1 MLASKEEGAAPDALR
16 FSLASDIVEL
26 VVLTADESFLHILR
40 EAVGDTRRLWH
51 VPTADK
57 VSDLLVAG
65 EVGILILDV
74 QALNEAATEFV
85 GQIKR
90 QFPDLVVVAAGTRDA
105 ETSLAGLISS
115 GMIYRFIHKPMS
127 PGRARLFAD
136 AAVRRYEEQR
146 RRAAA
151 APSVKRPSR
160 PNRGLKIYAA
170 VGVLGVIAVAT
181 WAFHRN
187 APAGAGLPESSGASQ
202 ADGASQAAAIET
214 ARKSGVEN
222 GRIAFLTAQL
232 AKSRE
237 QKKSAQARPEVRPE
251 VRREAKAADS
261 PVAAPL
267 PSAAA
272 ANSEP
277 SQSQADMQAS
287 AELLKNA
294 GERLQQDRLIEPAND
309 SAKYYLLALR
319 GLDPGNAGLPAAM
332 QDLGTRLTDKAR
344 RALALEQY
352 DAARSWLEEAGA
364 VGFSSADSD
373 SLRRGLGE
381 AAIPIEC
388 RRLGQPRTHQVDQAR
403 IPRQSRAESGDGLGR
418 AEFHRGRGRCG
429 EGHRG
434 ACVEQPRSLRRCGS
448 RGSVAVALQTGAAR
462 CQSRGTEG
470 PHTDSFR
477 SGGLN
482 SRAAGQAAELRLSA
496 ALSGSCVSAPISAP
510 IRRSSTAPNA
520 CLRTRP

>member
-1 MLASKEEGAAPDALR
+1 MECAAAALAAVRVRRRIKGSKVLNERKRTVLASKEEGAAPDALR

-26 VVLTADESFLHILR
+26 VVLTADETFLRILR

-65 EVGILILDV
+65 EVGILVLDV

-105 ETSLAGLISS
+105 ETSLTGLISS

-202 ADGASQAAAIET
+202 ADGAPQAAAIET
-214 ARKSGVEN
+214 ARRSGVEN
-222 GRIAFLTAQL
+222 GRITFLTAQL

-237 QKKSAQARPEVRPE
+237 QKKSAQARPEVR
-251 VRREAKAADS
+251 REAKATDS

-277 SQSQADMQAS
+277 SQSQAAVRRQADMQAS
-287 AELLKNA
+287 ARRQFLSNVVASGSLELIKSTKPVY
-294 GERLQQDRLIEPAND
+294 PAKAELNRVTGWVELD
-309 SAKYYLLALR
+309 FTVAEDGAVKDIAVHASSNPGVFDAAAVGALSQWRYKPVQRDAKAVAQR
-319 GLDPGNAGLPAAM
+319 
-332 QDLGTRLTDKAR
+332 AR
-344 RALALEQY
+344 IRIRFALA
-352 DAARSWLEEAGA
+352 D
-364 VGFSSADSD
+364 
-373 SLRRGLGE
+373 
-381 AAIPIEC
+381 
-388 RRLGQPRTHQVDQAR
+388 
-403 IPRQSRAESGDGLGR
+403 
-418 AEFHRGRGRCG
+418 
-429 EGHRG
+429 
-434 ACVEQPRSLRRCGS
+434 
-448 RGSVAVALQTGAAR
+448 
-462 CQSRGTEG
+462 
-470 PHTDSFR
+470 
-477 SGGLN
+477 
-482 SRAAGQAAELRLSA
+482 
-496 ALSGSCVSAPISAP
+496 
-510 IRRSSTAPNA
+510 
-520 CLRTRP
+520 

>member
-373 SLRRGLGE
+373 SLRRGLD
-381 AAIPIEC
+381 AASA
-388 RRLGQPRTHQVDQAR
+388 RRQFLSNVVASGSLELIKSTKPVYPAKAELNRVTGWVELNFTVAEDGAVKDIAVHASSNPGVFDAAAVGALSQWRYKPVQRDAKAVAQRAR
-403 IPRQSRAESGDGLGR
+403 IRIR
-418 AEFHRGRGRCG
+418 F
-429 EGHRG
+429 
-434 ACVEQPRSLRRCGS
+434 
-448 RGSVAVALQTGAAR
+448 ALA
-462 CQSRGTEG
+462 
-470 PHTDSFR
+470 D
-477 SGGLN
+477 
-482 SRAAGQAAELRLSA
+482 
-496 ALSGSCVSAPISAP
+496 
-510 IRRSSTAPNA
+510 
-520 CLRTRP
+520 

>member
-1 MLASKEEGAAPDALR
+1 
-16 FSLASDIVEL
+16 
-26 VVLTADESFLHILR
+26 
-40 EAVGDTRRLWH
+40 

-373 SLRRGLGE
+373 SLRRGLD
-381 AAIPIEC
+381 AASA
-388 RRLGQPRTHQVDQAR
+388 RRQFLSNVVASGSLELIKSTKPVYPAKAELNRVTGWVELNFTVAEDGAVKDIAVHASSNPGVFDAAAVGALSQWRYKPVQRDAKAVAQRAR
-403 IPRQSRAESGDGLGR
+403 IRIR
-418 AEFHRGRGRCG
+418 F
-429 EGHRG
+429 
-434 ACVEQPRSLRRCGS
+434 
-448 RGSVAVALQTGAAR
+448 ALA
-462 CQSRGTEG
+462 
-470 PHTDSFR
+470 D
-477 SGGLN
+477 
-482 SRAAGQAAELRLSA
+482 
-496 ALSGSCVSAPISAP
+496 
-510 IRRSSTAPNA
+510 
-520 CLRTRP
+520 

>member
-1 MLASKEEGAAPDALR
+1 VLASKEEGAAPDALR

-373 SLRRGLGE
+373 SLRRGLD
-381 AAIPIEC
+381 AASA
-388 RRLGQPRTHQVDQAR
+388 RRQFLSNVVASGSLELIKSTKPVYPAKAELNRVTGWVELNFTVAEDGAVKDIAVHASSNPGVFDAAAVGALSQWRYKPVQRDAKAVAQRAR
-403 IPRQSRAESGDGLGR
+403 IRIR
-418 AEFHRGRGRCG
+418 F
-429 EGHRG
+429 
-434 ACVEQPRSLRRCGS
+434 
-448 RGSVAVALQTGAAR
+448 ALA
-462 CQSRGTEG
+462 
-470 PHTDSFR
+470 D
-477 SGGLN
+477 
-482 SRAAGQAAELRLSA
+482 
-496 ALSGSCVSAPISAP
+496 
-510 IRRSSTAPNA
+510 
-520 CLRTRP
+520 

>member
-1 MLASKEEGAAPDALR
+1 VLASKEEGAAPDALR

-373 SLRRGLGE
+373 SLRRGLY
-381 AAIPIEC
+381 AASA
-388 RRLGQPRTHQVDQAR
+388 RRQFLSNVVASGSLELIKSTKPVYPAKAELNRVTGWVELNFTVAEDGAVKDIAVHASSNPGVFDAAAVGALSQWRYKPVQRDAKAVAQRAR
-403 IPRQSRAESGDGLGR
+403 IRIR
-418 AEFHRGRGRCG
+418 F
-429 EGHRG
+429 
-434 ACVEQPRSLRRCGS
+434 
-448 RGSVAVALQTGAAR
+448 ALA
-462 CQSRGTEG
+462 
-470 PHTDSFR
+470 D
-477 SGGLN
+477 
-482 SRAAGQAAELRLSA
+482 
-496 ALSGSCVSAPISAP
+496 
-510 IRRSSTAPNA
+510 
-520 CLRTRP
+520 